1 MNKKTLDMKYV
12 RRSLRELINSLM
24 DEGVSPP
31 DIIEGIEKEVSRFET
46 LVFDYE

>member
-1 MNKKTLDMKYV
+1 MSDQLDVKHV
-12 RRSLRELINSLM
+12 RGVINQLILALM

-31 DIIEGIEKEVSRFET
+31 DIIEGIEKEVSRFES